1 MFNRIQRALLLW
13 ILFLTYVSRLSL
25 LYCLVGYLKPC
36 DTCWERVDSLA
47 LLCVM
52 ILCVFVTFLYG
63 VLSQVWYLIVS
74 IPDLCRLLYF
84 HLKTYLALSLEYL
97 EIHFSRESL
106 PDLSINILYLFL
118 TSVSV
123 PETWAHFSNNNIQRS
138 QSERAASKNMRN
150 EIESCLNACAN
161 EMWQQWNSVN
171 VALTQRMQDSTDTRN
186 KLQTHLSRV
195 SK

>member
-1 MFNRIQRALLLW
+1 MW

-25 LYCLVGYLKPC
+25 LYCLVCYLKPC
-36 DTCWERVDSLA
+36 GTCWERVEPLA

-52 ILCVFVTFLYG
+52 FLCVFVTFLYD

-74 IPDLCRLLYF
+74 IPDRCLLLYF
-84 HLKTYLALSLEYL
+84 HLKTYLALFFKYL

-106 PDLSINILYLFL
+106 PDLSINIFYLFL